1 MSAPVTTR
9 RRLTLALAGLACSPA
24 LANQT
29 PAPESPGA
37 AGSIPSSITEALT
50 RPRLAGE
57 GRLRWYGF
65 HVYDARLFVPAEG
78 IDPARYSGSAFA
90 LELRYARQLQGE
102 DIAQA
107 SAKEMTRM
115 GFGTE
120 SLRAAWLQT
129 MRALFPD
136 VVAGDRLTGIHQAD
150 RRVLFYRND
159 TRIGR
164 IEDRQFGEAFFG
176 IWLDPRTVVPDLRRE
191 LLRNPGR
198 DPGQAVAR

>member
-1 MSAPVTTR
+1 MNPPVATR
-9 RRLTLALAGLACSPA
+9 RRLLLALTGLACAPA
-24 LANQT
+24 GANPSLA
-29 PAPESPGA
+29 AESAGA
-37 AGSIPSSITEALT
+37 AGAIPSSILEALT

-107 SAKEMTRM
+107 SAKEMARM

-129 MRALFPD
+129 MRGLFPD
-136 VVAGDRLTGIHQAD
+136 VIAGDRLTGIHQTD
-150 RRVLFYRND
+150 RRVVFYRND
-159 TRIGR
+159 SRIGR
-164 IEDRQFGEAFFG
+164 VEDRQFGEAFFG

-198 DPGQAVAR
+198 EPAQATAR

>member
-1 MSAPVTTR
+1 M
-9 RRLTLALAGLACSPA
+9 
-24 LANQT
+24 
-29 PAPESPGA
+29 
-37 AGSIPSSITEALT
+37 
-50 RPRLAGE
+50 
-57 GRLRWYGF
+57 
-65 HVYDARLFVPAEG
+65 PAEG

-129 MRALFPD
+129 RRALFPD

-164 IEDRQFGEAFFG
+164 VEDRQFGEAFFG

-198 DPGQAVAR
+198 DPGLAAAR